1 MKKSGMYAYFHCKR
15 ARGCDKLLVVDVKE
29 VTGLKKKLCMVC
41 LLAALL
47 TAGCTQNGQE
57 PASEDEDV
65 MTLPDEEQTDEETKE
80 EQKEYSV
87 ELSDKLS
94 DFQFS
99 INETVYTL
107 PAKLQEWKNAGWTY
121 EKDNGKKALDPE
133 SFLESETLDSEGG
146 SLTADIV
153 NLDGE
158 KKLLGECYVGG
169 VQLESGEDDSRVYQL
184 PGKIRMGTST
194 LDEVTEAYGMPT
206 DQYEE
211 KDNIYLTYEYGIY
224 KQAALVLDVQ
234 DEILYKAVLKN
245 YREPEDSNEEVSKET
260 PAEVLSYQ
268 APGAFPEDIMEF
280 VVRYGG
286 DFYKLPAPVS
296 EFTKNGWE
304 ILEDGS
310 DSIVKSGR
318 HGYVTL
324 ERDGQTLYAV
334 VNNYA
339 DLAVPLEN
347 SFVISVHGDFDVT
360 KVSVEIYR
368 GITLGMSEET
378 MKALLGDNVY
388 ETEELDNGVSYF
400 IYADEAKQNYTR
412 IFVDKDLKLV
422 REIELSNSP
431 DTLSA
436 AAIGT
441 PKEEP
446 DSVDAAAMYGDD
458 DFPSDAGEE

>member
-1 MKKSGMYAYFHCKR
+1 MYAYFHCKK
-15 ARGCDKLLVVDVKE
+15 AQGCDKLLIVEVRE
-29 VTGLKKKLCMVC
+29 VTGLNKKIYAVCM
-41 LLAALL
+41 LAMLL
-47 TAGCTQNGQE
+47 TAGCTQNKQE
-57 PASEDEDV
+57 TVPEDEDV
-65 MTLPDEEQTDEETKE
+65 VNLPEEEQQDEETGE
-80 EQKEYSV
+80 EQKGYDV

-99 INETVYTL
+99 INDTVYTL
-107 PAKLQEWKNAGWTY
+107 PAKLEEWKKAGWAY
-121 EKDNGKKALDPE
+121 EKDDGKKALDPE
-133 SFLESETLDSEGG
+133 SFLEGETLDSESGA
-146 SLTADIV
+146 LFVDVV

-169 VQLESGEDDSRVYQL
+169 VQLESQEEDSRVYQL
-184 PGKIRMGTST
+184 PGGIKMGTST
-194 LDEVTEAYGMPT
+194 LDDVTEAYGVPT

-224 KQAALVLDVQ
+224 KQADLVFDVQ

-245 YREPEDSNEEVSKET
+245 YREPEDSSEEVSRET
-260 PAEVLSYQ
+260 PVEVESYQ
-268 APGAFPEDIMEF
+268 APGAFPEDIMQF

-296 EFTKNGWE
+296 EFTKNGWK
-304 ILEDGS
+304 ISEDGS
-310 DSIVKSGR
+310 DSIVKRGR

-324 ERDGQTLYAV
+324 ERDGQMLYAV

-339 DLAVPLEN
+339 DMAVPLEN

-378 MKALLGDNVY
+378 MKALLGDNAY
-388 ETEELDNGVSYF
+388 ETEETDSGVSYF
-400 IYADEAKQNYTR
+400 IYADEEKRNYTR

-436 AAIGT
+436 AAIGM

-458 DFPSDAGEE
+458 DFPGEANEE

>member
-1 MKKSGMYAYFHCKR
+1 MNKKI
-15 ARGCDKLLVVDVKE
+15 
-29 VTGLKKKLCMVC
+29 CMVC

-47 TAGCTQNGQE
+47 TAGCTPQDPMPDE
-57 PASEDEDV
+57 EDV
-65 MTLPDEEQTDEETKE
+65 VNLPDEEQQEEETE
-80 EQKEYSV
+80 DVQKEYDV

-99 INETVYTL
+99 VNETVYTL
-107 PAKLQEWKNAGWTY
+107 PARLQAWKNAGWTY

-133 SFLESETLDSEGG
+133 SFLEGEILESERG
-146 SLTADIV
+146 SLAVDIV

-169 VQLESGEDDSRVYQL
+169 VQLESTEDDSRVYQL
-184 PGKIRMGTST
+184 PRKIRMGTST

-224 KQAALVLDVQ
+224 KQADLVFDVQ

-245 YREPEDSNEEVSKET
+245 YREPEDGSEEVSKAT
-260 PAEVLSYQ
+260 PAEVENYQ
-268 APGAFPEDIMEF
+268 APGAFPDDIMAF

-286 DFYKLPAPVS
+286 DFYKLPAPVC
-296 EFTKNGWE
+296 EFTKNGWK

-324 ERDGQTLYAV
+324 EREGQTLYAV

-339 DLAVPLEN
+339 DMAVPMEN
-347 SFVISVHGDFDVT
+347 SFIISVHGDFDVT
-360 KVSVEIYR
+360 KVSVEMYR

-378 MKALLGDNVY
+378 MKALLGDNAY
-388 ETEELDNGVSYF
+388 ETEETDRGVSYF
-400 IYADEAKQNYTR
+400 IYADEEKQNYTR

-436 AAIGT
+436 ASMGT
-441 PKEEP
+441 PQEEP
-446 DSVDAAAMYGDD
+446 DSVEAAAMYGDD
-458 DFPSDAGEE
+458 EFPGEEKEE

>member
-1 MKKSGMYAYFHCKR
+1 MNKKIYA
-15 ARGCDKLLVVDVKE
+15 V
-29 VTGLKKKLCMVC
+29 CM
-41 LLAALL
+41 LAMLL
-47 TAGCTQNGQE
+47 TAGCTQNKQE
-57 PASEDEDV
+57 TVPEDEDV
-65 MTLPDEEQTDEETKE
+65 VNLPEEEQQDEETGE
-80 EQKEYSV
+80 EQKGYDV

-99 INETVYTL
+99 INDTVYTL
-107 PAKLQEWKNAGWTY
+107 PAKLEEWKKAGWAY
-121 EKDNGKKALDPE
+121 EKDDGKKALDPE
-133 SFLESETLDSEGG
+133 SFLEGETLDSESGA
-146 SLTADIV
+146 LFVDVV

-169 VQLESGEDDSRVYQL
+169 VQLESQEEDSRVYQL
-184 PGKIRMGTST
+184 PGGVKMGTST
-194 LDEVTEAYGMPT
+194 LDDVTEAYGMPT

-224 KQAALVLDVQ
+224 KQADLVFDVQ

-245 YREPEDSNEEVSKET
+245 YREPEDSSEEVSRET
-260 PAEVLSYQ
+260 PVEVESYQ
-268 APGAFPEDIMEF
+268 APGAFPEDIMQF

-296 EFTKNGWE
+296 EFTKNGWK
-304 ILEDGS
+304 ISEDGS
-310 DSIVKSGR
+310 DSIVKRGR

-324 ERDGQTLYAV
+324 ERDGQMLYAV

-339 DLAVPLEN
+339 DMAVPLEN

-378 MKALLGDNVY
+378 MKALLGDNAY
-388 ETEELDNGVSYF
+388 ETEETDSGVSYF
-400 IYADEAKQNYTR
+400 IYADEEKRNYTR

-436 AAIGT
+436 AAIGM

-458 DFPSDAGEE
+458 DFPGEANEE